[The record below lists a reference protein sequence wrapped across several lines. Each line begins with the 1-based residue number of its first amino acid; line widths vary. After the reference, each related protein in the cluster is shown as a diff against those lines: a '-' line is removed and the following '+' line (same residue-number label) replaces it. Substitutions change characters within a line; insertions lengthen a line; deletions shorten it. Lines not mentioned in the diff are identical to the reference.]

1 MSSLYYKKEDIESIK
16 SMLRDRLGIQYALP
30 DYVKSR
36 GRKVHIMV
44 VFVVSFC
51 P

>member
-1 MSSLYYKKEDIESIK
+1 MSSLYYKKEDIEAIK

-36 GRKVHIMV
+36 GRKAHIMV
-44 VFVVSFC
+44 DFAVFFYL
-51 P
+51 